1 MYSTLALSMSF
12 TLQRIRSYNTRVNQA
27 VFWADFMVPYSTEP
41 STELSSH
48 FRLTLSCCSTTSSIE
63 KVLFYMYVCYAIKLV
78 GAHIVVIPP
87 LA

>member
-1 MYSTLALSMSF
+1 
-12 TLQRIRSYNTRVNQA
+12 
-27 VFWADFMVPYSTEP
+27 MVPYSTEP
-41 STELSSH
+41 STKLSSH

-63 KVLFYMYVCYAIKLV
+63 KVLFYTYVCYAIKLV